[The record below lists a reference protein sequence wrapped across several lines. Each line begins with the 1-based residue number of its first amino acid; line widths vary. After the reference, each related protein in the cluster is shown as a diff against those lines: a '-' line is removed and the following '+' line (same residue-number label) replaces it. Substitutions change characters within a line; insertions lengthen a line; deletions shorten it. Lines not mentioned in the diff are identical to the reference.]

1 MSPFWSAFLGSLF
14 AFALLALI
22 ARARFRRWR
31 RSGGAPP
38 RFFVRR
44 LARRLGARPEQEQ
57 VLLAEAD
64 ALAIE
69 LRALR
74 EDQGALRR
82 ELGALLAAPA
92 LDLSALDAA
101 LAARLARLEALR
113 ARLRDGLARFHAVL
127 DEGQRRAL
135 GQLVEVGPR
144 HAHAH
149 GRHGRC

>member
-31 RSGGAPP
+31 RGGLSP
-38 RFFVRR
+38 RFFLRR
-44 LARRLGARPEQEQ
+44 LSRRLGARPEQEQ
-57 VLLAEAD
+57 VLLAETD
-64 ALAIE
+64 ALAVE

-74 EDQGALRR
+74 EDRDALRR
-82 ELGALLAAPA
+82 ELGALLAAPS

-127 DEGQRRAL
+127 DDGQRRAL
-135 GQLVEVGPR
+135 GQLVEAGPG
-144 HAHAH
+144 HAH